1 MVILMSQTT
10 LLLETLKQEI
20 RRQGKTYADAAQ
32 ALGLS
37 EASVKRLFSEKSF
50 SLERLDILCQWL
62 DMDIAELVHQMEH
75 KQQQVSQLSEA
86 QEQELVSDIKLLIM
100 AHSLFNRWTFTEII
114 DTYLISEL
122 EGIRLLARLDR
133 MGLVQMLPNN
143 RVKLLIS
150 RHFHWRKH
158 GPIQAFFEKHVQN
171 EFFRSHF
178 EAAGEARIFMTGML
192 SHHANEEII
201 KRMEKLALEF
211 NTLHREDEHISLEQR
226 YGTSLVLAMRPWE
239 PKVFEEVRR
248 KANTKVFR

>member
-1 MVILMSQTT
+1 MTQTT

-20 RRQGKTYADAAQ
+20 RLQGKTYADAAQ

-62 DMDIAELVHQMEH
+62 GMDIAELVHQMELR
-75 KQQQVSQLSEA
+75 QQQVSQMTEE

-100 AHSLFNRWTFTEII
+100 AHSLFNRWTFSEII
-114 DTYLISEL
+114 ETYRISEI

-133 MGLVQMLPNN
+133 MGLIQMLPNN

-150 RHFHWRKH
+150 RHFHWRKQ
-158 GPIQAFFEKHVQN
+158 GPIQSFFEKHVQN
-171 EFFRSHF
+171 EFFRCHF
-178 EAAGEARIFMTGML
+178 DDLGEARVFMTGML
-192 SHHANEEII
+192 SRHANEEII
-201 KRMEKLALEF
+201 KRMEKLAMEF
-211 NTLHREDEHISLEQR
+211 NTLHKEDEHLPLEQR
-226 YGTSLVLAMRPWE
+226 FGTSLVLAMRPWE

-248 KANTKVFR
+248 KPNTKIFR